1 MKPRR
6 AKDPR
11 SRGVTGGLTLLQQQR
26 RKWIEVRSA
35 CGGAEQRRRRSS
47 SGAPLAEEGDGGEDG
62 EREQVTVDAEDHL
75 AHAGV
80 EEDGLGDQDVV
91 AAAG

>member
-1 MKPRR
+1 MR
-6 AKDPR
+6 
-11 SRGVTGGLTLLQQQR
+11 L
-26 RKWIEVRSA
+26 A
-35 CGGAEQRRRRSS
+35 CGGSEQRGRRRSS
-47 SGAPLAEEGDGGEDG
+47 SGEPPFAEEGDGGEDG